1 MLNAKKV
8 TVNISKV
15 ITDARTIA
23 QAVVVALLLLCID
36 AADNG
41 ENKKIYIKR
50 GPQMKTASLLATT
63 TATFCYPDLPNYYT
77 YMILAMVMVLQ
88 SFFCQTRTIQ
98 KNIAPQQQY
107 IRSGDALL
115 MANLLYN
122 IPGSF

>member
-1 MLNAKKV
+1 M

-23 QAVVVALLLLCID
+23 QAVVVVVVALLLLCID

-77 YMILAMVMVLQ
+77 YMILVMVMVLQ
-88 SFFCQTRTIQ
+88 SIFFAKQE
-98 KNIAPQQQY
+98 QY
-107 IRSGDALL
+107 KKT
-115 MANLLYN
+115 
-122 IPGSF
+122 